1 MGQRISINEIEEKYN
16 INLNSILKIQKIYRK
31 HLHNKYKKLKDDY
44 ILLSSSN
51 EDSDSDSKS
60 EMFRTSSDEEELEEL
75 EELKE
80 NETLK
85 SQNKLLANCVSTPLF
100 IEQDAQ
106 KLQNENY
113 IISNNKN
120 IETVEASKPISP
132 PAVPLRIIIP
142 PPIRKHNF
150 LKKSYVKNPLAISFR
165 QSIANPDD
173 TPYSSDFE
181 SDSSENTQY
190 STDFELDS
198 DNIEGPPSKLDN
210 FIKPLLNK
218 KKINNLRKKLYAKF
232 LLNAHRPPTK
242 KELDKMENLIKK
254 RLLKKNKF

>member
-1 MGQRISINEIEEKYN
+1 M
-16 INLNSILKIQKIYRK
+16 
-31 HLHNKYKKLKDDY
+31 
-44 ILLSSSN
+44 
-51 EDSDSDSKS
+51 
-60 EMFRTSSDEEELEEL
+60 
-75 EELKE
+75 
-80 NETLK
+80 K
-85 SQNKLLANCVSTPLF
+85 SQNKFLADCVSTSLF

-132 PAVPLRIIIP
+132 PSVPLRIIIP
-142 PPIRKHNF
+142 PPVRKHNF

-165 QSIANPDD
+165 KSIATPDD
-173 TPYSSDFE
+173 TPYSSDFG

-190 STDFELDS
+190 STDFEVDS

-218 KKINNLRKKLYAKF
+218 KKINNLRKTLSGTF